1 VKIVQGANVVL
12 NACMFY
18 RSSSASATFV
28 WAANCTTVT
37 VNTCQFLPGSTGL
50 QLDSTVQR
58 AVITANSFEAGSII
72 NNMTSSQQVIANNL
86 LP

>member
-1 VKIVQGANVVL
+1 
-12 NACMFY
+12 
-18 RSSSASATFV
+18 V

-37 VNTCQFLPGSTGL
+37 VNACQFLPGSTGL

-58 AVITANSFEAGSII
+58 AVITANSFEAGGII
-72 NNMTSSQQVIANNL
+72 NNMTSPKQVIANNL

>member
-1 VKIVQGANVVL
+1 VKINHAANVVL

-18 RSSSASATFV
+18 RSATASATFV

-37 VNTCQFLPGSTGL
+37 VNGCQFLPGSTGL
-50 QLDSTVQR
+50 QLDNGVQR
-58 AVITANSFEAGSII
+58 AVITANSFEAGGII
-72 NNMTSSQQVIANNL
+72 NNMTSIKQSITNNL